1 MNIIKK
7 TDVLSSITLIV
18 ISVIALWQTIGLTKM
33 SYVFPRSIAIIL
45 LFLSSIYLINSI
57 IKIIRN
63 NETSFFDGIKVKEV
77 LIMGI
82 GMIGY
87 IFSIIFFGFL
97 ISSVLYMT
105 FVTWYLQKETKK
117 SMKLRIAHSFV
128 SSLLFS
134 LFFFFLF
141 KNVFLVPLPEGVL
154 FSG

>member
-63 NETSFFDGIKVKEV
+63 NETSFFDGRSEERRVGKECK
-77 LIMGI
+77 
-82 GMIGY
+82 
-87 IFSIIFFGFL
+87 
-97 ISSVLYMT
+97 SSMA
-105 FVTWYLQKETKK
+105 Q
-117 SMKLRIAHSFV
+117 AHNTNSQHV
-128 SSLLFS
+128 
-134 LFFFFLF
+134 
-141 KNVFLVPLPEGVL
+141 GVAQ
-154 FSG
+154 